1 MIHNLSTSDILLA
14 QHVKRWHMIRMQDRQ
29 SVAEHSYNV
38 AMLTIKMLRDLD
50 RDKAYDISPE
60 EELAVLEWALCH
72 DIHEIEHGDVPSPS
86 GVDRGLTEDLFWDKR
101 RRETGPSFEARNFVC
116 LMDKVEAYIYFHH
129 HGFDGKRD
137 GRYISDYLRD
147 RVDRA
152 LKQFSAPIVDYV
164 NALMDEATELYCD

>member
-101 RRETGPSFEARNFVC
+101 RREIGPSFEACNFVC

-164 NALMDEATELYCD
+164 NALIDEATELYCD

>member
-1 MIHNLSTSDILLA
+1 MIENLSNNDILLA
-14 QHVKRWHMIRMQDRQ
+14 QHVKRWHMIRMQDKQ

-50 RDKAYDISPE
+50 KEGSYGITAE
-60 EELAVLEWALCH
+60 EQLSVIEWALCH

-86 GVDRGLTEDLFWDKR
+86 GVDRGDTEVTFWDKR

-129 HGFDGKRD
+129 HGFDGKRN
-137 GRYISDYLRD
+137 GKYISDYLRD
-147 RVDRA
+147 RVDQS
-152 LKQFSAPIVDYV
+152 LSQFSAPIQDYV
-164 NALMDEATELYCD
+164 RELIDDATELYCD

>member
-1 MIHNLSTSDILLA
+1 MIETLSNSDILLA

-50 RDKAYDISPE
+50 REGTYGITAE
-60 EELAVLEWALCH
+60 EQLAVLEWALCH

-86 GVDRGLTEDLFWDKR
+86 AVNRDDAEDIFWNSR
-101 RRETGPSFEARNFVC
+101 RREIGPSLEARNFVS

-129 HGFDGKRD
+129 HGVDGKRN
-137 GRYISDYLRD
+137 GQYISDYLYD
-147 RVDRA
+147 RVQLA
-152 LKQFSAPIVDYV
+152 LAQFSAPIQGYV
-164 NALMDEATELYCD
+164 NNLIDEATELYCD

>member
-1 MIHNLSTSDILLA
+1 MIENLSNSDILLA
-14 QHVKRWHMIRMQDRQ
+14 QHVKRWHMIRMSDKQ

-50 RDKAYDISPE
+50 RDGTYGITAE
-60 EELAVLEWALCH
+60 EQLAVLEWALCH

-86 GVDRGLTEDLFWDKR
+86 GVDRGRTEHVFWNKR
-101 RRETGPSFEARNFVC
+101 RREVGPSLESMNFVC

-137 GRYISDYLRD
+137 GKHISDYLRD
-147 RVDRA
+147 RVEHSLA
-152 LKQFSAPIVDYV
+152 QFSAPIQDYV
-164 NALMDEATELYCD
+164 HNLIDEATELYCD

>member
-50 RDKAYDISPE
+50 RDKAYEISPE

-72 DIHEIEHGDVPSPS
+72 DIHEIEHGDIPSPS

-101 RRETGPSFEARNFVC
+101 RREIGPSFEARNFVC

-147 RVDRA
+147 RVDRT
-152 LKQFSAPIVDYV
+152 LSQFSDPIQDYV